1 MDTPEYELLAQ
12 RAAGSPPMVA
22 RNLPLVSEADAPP
35 EVARLYAQFRSRFG
49 LQQVPGI
56 LQCFA
61 THPPLLEHMMAMSES
76 LLFSDGA
83 LNRRQKEMIATFVS
97 SINNCDYCS
106 DSHGFFFRVHGGSVK
121 SLAALLVCDLD
132 AGNWTNAERALLE
145 FVAAVNQGSES
156 VSPAGVQN
164 LRDQGWTD
172 LQIAEAIHLTAL
184 FVTFNRVVNAFGLP
198 SRQLLADATLLN
210 GQGLAKSGAG
220 LRLVAGQDLS
230 QSGARSQNSGD
241 AK

>member
-12 RAAGSPPMVA
+12 RAAGSLTVA
-22 RNLPLVSEADAPP
+22 RNLPLVSESDAPP
-35 EVARLYAQFRSRFG
+35 EVATLYAQFRLRFG
-49 LQQVPGI
+49 LPQVPGI

-97 SINNCDYCS
+97 STNHCDYCS
-106 DSHGFFFRVHGGSVK
+106 DSHGFFFRVHGGSTE

-132 AGNWTNAERALLE
+132 AGNWTSAERALLE
-145 FVAAVNQGSES
+145 FVATVNQGGES
-156 VSPAGVQN
+156 VSPAGVQS
-164 LRDQGWTD
+164 LRDHGWTD
-172 LQIAEAIHLTAL
+172 LQIAESIHLTAL
-184 FVTFNRVVNAFGLP
+184 FATFNRVVNAFGLP
-198 SRQLLADATLLN
+198 SRQVLADASLIN
-210 GQGLAKSGAG
+210 GQRSAKSSNG
-220 LRLVAGQDLS
+220 LRLVTDRGQSD
-230 QSGARSQNSGD
+230 ARAQDSGD